1 MGDIMD
7 AIIAKCHECGA
18 KNRIAAGKQH
28 LRPRCGKCG
37 AQIEISGV
45 AVPVAIGDNTMDS
58 FINSVKLPVMVDFFS
73 PTCGPCTTL
82 MPFIDAM
89 AGQYL
94 GKVIIAKV
102 DTSRNPGCA
111 AHYRIKGVP
120 TLIFFKSGRV
130 VEEMVG
136 LPDKI
141 QLRAKLDYYSS

>member
-7 AIIAKCHECGA
+7 AIIG
-18 KNRIAAGKQH
+18 
-28 LRPRCGKCG
+28 
-37 AQIEISGV
+37 
-45 AVPVAIGDNTMDS
+45 
-58 FINSVKLPVMVDFFS
+58 
-73 PTCGPCTTL
+73 
-82 MPFIDAM
+82 
-89 AGQYL
+89 
-94 GKVIIAKV
+94 KV

-130 VEEMVG
+130 VEEIVG